1 MRSPT
6 VIILLITT
14 TPITPIHASPSQ
26 NDNKA
31 HLRTISWYRRKPHD
45 TSLYDVLNVSY
56 DASPG
61 EIAKSYKRLSLE
73 WHPDKL
79 RRKKSKEERKITR
92 NIISSNMP
100 PPPPPPPRDKD
111 LEVYAS
117 DKLAQISNAYEI
129 LSNDQTR
136 LLYHRYGI
144 KNGIEGAVQLLT
156 GKVRHSSASD
166 DIGSDDQL
174 RLLQLMGYPSHLA
187 HHGKEARVCYLTSTI
202 IEKLRPLVEDTV
214 SQEMYVQ
221 SVYDDCIALSKSGLG
236 KQILRCVGRAYR
248 REGYRVLRT
257 MNRNKSDHGLNISKQ
272 NRHSHKMADVL
283 RDSWSTMQH
292 LASAVL
298 ATGKLALVETKLKQL
313 HKKKERIR
321 SRRTADTNMV
331 TMGDRSN
338 ISDSAFMES
347 IGILP
352 DDAVE
357 SMFSDDEGELPE
369 ELDDAH
375 FKHLADEK
383 TYNALLTSHQTDVLW
398 KLSKIDLDSTI
409 RKACRQILL
418 PTNEGWC
425 SFFPS
430 QNSPYPNDWG
440 MSHYS
445 SMQQDGWV
453 GQDGNAISMEV
464 GRLRAAAALVLVGD
478 IMVRCGKGYSER
490 HKSS

>member
-1 MRSPT
+1 M
-6 VIILLITT
+6 
-14 TPITPIHASPSQ
+14 
-26 NDNKA
+26 
-31 HLRTISWYRRKPHD
+31 
-45 TSLYDVLNVSY
+45 LNVSY

-79 RRKKSKEERKITR
+79 RWKKLKEERKITSN
-92 NIISSNMP
+92 NIIANNVP
-100 PPPPPPPRDKD
+100 PPPPPLSDKD

-144 KNGIEGAVQLLT
+144 KNGIEGAIQLLT
-156 GKVRHSSASD
+156 GKARHSSASST

-174 RLLQLMGYPSHLA
+174 RLLKLMGYPSHLS
-187 HHGKEARVCYLTSTI
+187 HDVKEARIYYLTSTI

-257 MNRNKSDHGLNISKQ
+257 MNRNKSDISKH
-272 NRHSHKMADVL
+272 NRHPHKVADVL

-298 ATGKLALVETKLKQL
+298 ASGKLALVETKLKQL
-313 HKKKERIR
+313 HKEKERIR
-321 SRRTADTNMV
+321 SRRTIDTKMV
-331 TMGDRSN
+331 TMGAMDN
-338 ISDSAFMES
+338 I
-347 IGILP
+347 GVLP

-369 ELDDAH
+369 ELLDDAH

-409 RKACRQILL
+409 REACRQILS

-440 MSHYS
+440 ISHYS
-445 SMQQDGWV
+445 SIPNQDGWV
-453 GQDGNAISMEV
+453 GQDGNVISMEV

-478 IMVRCGKGYSER
+478 IMVRCGKGLF
-490 HKSS
+490 